1 MDITRAK
8 KIVEILADGVNPM
21 TGEVLSDSD
30 SCNQVEVV
38 RALHTVLKALD
49 TPQQKSRKPKA
60 ENAGKPW
67 TESDDRTLCEMYYAG
82 YSNRELCEHFKRS
95 SGAIDSRL
103 VKLGKLQASE

>member
-8 KIVEILADGVNPM
+8 EIVEILADGINPT
-21 TGEVLSDSD
+21 TGEVLPDSD
-30 SCNQVEVV
+30 SCNQAEVV

-49 TPQQKSRKPKA
+49 VSQQKSRQPKT

-67 TESDDRTLCEMYYAG
+67 TESDDRKLCEMYDAG
-82 YSNRELCEHFKRS
+82 YSKRELCEHFKRS

-103 VKLGKLQASE
+103 VKLGKLQAR